1 VRQFNPQEKIAPIKL
16 SSNETIEEMANHDHN
31 SDETPK
37 NISRLLTLQ
46 QEEGFSA
53 SAKEITI
60 QEGSPIK
67 SPKRL

>member
-1 VRQFNPQEKIAPIKL
+1 
-16 SSNETIEEMANHDHN
+16 MANHDHN